1 MLAHQNPS
9 SNPIIQNSTIG
20 VKELTES
27 CNSFLAS
34 FDTWIA
40 NRKAS
45 IDREWATFSLANVEF
60 KTQKSKL
67 ESDLERKREE
77 WQGLQ
82 SHTNQLMQTTLECKE
97 KTKAL
102 KDQDQELQNQIL
114 ALSSG
119 NTALRREIQS
129 RKQEKQSEQ
138 ENKKK
143 FQGPALKFFQ
153 EMFAMKVI
161 PIEESLVRFVF
172 TCIDEQAYDRPFQF
186 EIYIRD
192 SGFTV
197 KRCEPRLAQLDTL
210 VNQLNESKDL
220 YEFLKQIRKAFVVHC
235 KTE

>member
-1 MLAHQNPS
+1 
-9 SNPIIQNSTIG
+9 
-20 VKELTES
+20 
-27 CNSFLAS
+27 
-34 FDTWIA
+34 
-40 NRKAS
+40 
-45 IDREWATFSLANVEF
+45 
-60 KTQKSKL
+60 
-67 ESDLERKREE
+67 
-77 WQGLQ
+77 
-82 SHTNQLMQTTLECKE
+82 MQTTLECKE

-129 RKQEKQSEQ
+129 RKQE
-138 ENKKK
+138 
-143 FQGPALKFFQ
+143 
-153 EMFAMKVI
+153 
-161 PIEESLVRFVF
+161 SLVRFVF

-192 SGFTV
+192 SGFTGRPLFLTLV